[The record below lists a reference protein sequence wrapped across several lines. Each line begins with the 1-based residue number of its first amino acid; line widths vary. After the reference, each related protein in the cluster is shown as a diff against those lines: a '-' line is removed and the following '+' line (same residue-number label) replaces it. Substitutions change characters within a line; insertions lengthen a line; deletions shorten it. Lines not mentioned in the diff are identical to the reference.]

1 MIIKIPSF
9 LFHKK
14 VIIKLKQKMKLSP
27 MYLVIKNELA
37 YPICL
42 TREKFENRSI
52 CIVKKKDDLNDF
64 MHNKRKSFENMIM

>member
-1 MIIKIPSF
+1 
-9 LFHKK
+9 
-14 VIIKLKQKMKLSP
+14 MKLSP

-52 CIVKKKDDLNDF
+52 CIVKKKDDLNNF
-64 MHNKRKSFENMIM
+64 MHNKRKSYENMIM